1 MANREK
7 GEVAITIGGRAFTLC
22 YSNNAI
28 AELEQVADESII
40 GLLSRWASGG
50 RLSLL
55 RLMLW
60 GGLRKFHPDLSLIDV
75 GNMLDDTTRDEG
87 KQIGEG
93 IAEAIQFRLSA
104 LGIDL
109 APKADGE
116 PAATDAG

>member
-1 MANREK
+1 MANKER
-7 GEVAITIGGRAFTLC
+7 GEIGIKIVGGDFTLC

-28 AELEQVADESII
+28 AEIEQVADESII
-40 GLLSRWASGG
+40 ALLSRWASGG

-60 GGLRKFHPDLSLIDV
+60 GGLRKFHPELSLIDV
-75 GNMLDDTTRDEG
+75 GNLLDEATRDEG
-87 KQIGEG
+87 QLIGEG

-109 APKADGE
+109 AGKAE
-116 PAATDAG
+116 SQPAAGDGG

>member
-1 MANREK
+1 MPNKEK
-7 GEVAITIGGRAFTLC
+7 GEVGITIGSRAFVLC

-75 GNMLDDTTRDEG
+75 GNVLDDTTRDEG

-109 APKADGE
+109 KGKAESAPGAGDG
-116 PAATDAG
+116 G

>member
-1 MANREK
+1 MPNKEK
-7 GEVAITIGGRAFTLC
+7 GEVGIRVGGRDFVLC

-116 PAATDAG
+116 PSTGDSG